1 MTIRLTNG
9 KVIAEVGN
17 ERQAQA
23 VELSM
28 GYWRI
33 QSDLPEAEDTNV
45 VPAPTETPKRRGRPK
60 KVANG

>member
-17 ERQAQA
+17 ERQARA

-33 QSDLPEAEDTNV
+33 DDSPKEVLEETNV
-45 VPAPTETPKRRGRPK
+45 IPAEAPKRRGRPPK
-60 KVANG
+60 KAS